1 MSELESDSAAS
12 SSKPEIDA
20 KISDQDV
27 STRILH
33 AARVL
38 IARKGPV
45 ATTIRDICEA
55 SSVNVAAVHYYFGSK
70 DALVRA
76 ALLSI
81 LEPVN
86 LDRRE
91 RLKAA
96 RLRFS
101 PASIPV
107 PDILDAMLRPIVVA
121 ERGADGGRLII
132 RAQNHLR
139 AVPGSDYAQFMAHQM
154 DGYAQ
159 LFIDALAE
167 SLPCF
172 SRAELIWRYEFIRG
186 LTMHLLAN
194 CDPLSHKFQ
203 TLAGTDAMIDLA
215 DDELVL
221 RELMGTAL
229 QGLAAPAA
237 WSDQDLGAAAWP

>member
-1 MSELESDSAAS
+1 MSPPESAS
-12 SSKPEIDA
+12 EAVPGKPENSPKSADHDA
-20 KISDQDV
+20 
-27 STRILH
+27 STRIFRS
-33 AARVL
+33 ARTL
-38 IARKGPV
+38 IAQKGPV
-45 ATTIRDICEA
+45 ATTIRDICVA
-55 SSVNVAAVHYYFGSK
+55 SNANVAAVHYYFGSK

-86 LDRRE
+86 IDRRE
-91 RLKAA
+91 RLAAA
-96 RLRFS
+96 RRRFT
-101 PASIPV
+101 PAPIPV
-107 PDILDAMLRPIVVA
+107 PDILDAMLRPIVAA

-132 RAQNHLR
+132 RTQSHLR

-154 DGYAQ
+154 DVYAQ

-167 SLPCF
+167 TLPRF

-203 TLAGTDAMIDLA
+203 TLAGTDPMIDLE

-237 WSDQDLGAAAWP
+237 WSDLDVGRVAQP